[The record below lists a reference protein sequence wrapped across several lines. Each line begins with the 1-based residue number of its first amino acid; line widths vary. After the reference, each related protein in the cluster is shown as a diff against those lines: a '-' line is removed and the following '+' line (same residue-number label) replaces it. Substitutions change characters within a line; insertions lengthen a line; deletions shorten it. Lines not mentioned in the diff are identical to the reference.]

1 MEKIK
6 IKNKIF
12 RKILFVFAGIVLVF
26 SIFVLAIQID
36 LNVFINSIVKI
47 AKSAFNINP
56 TPLLGSNLGVCTGAV
71 SWGDMCSFPLQPI
84 LSWNIVSGT
93 EVSYALQIDNNGWLP
108 ISPPASF
115 PSPEVNTGEI
125 LSASKSY
132 AVSSGLLSFNTTY
145 FWQVAVKDN
154 FGSWSGWTEDDAS
167 FTTVKHAWP
176 LVSFSWA
183 PTNPSADEEVQFADQ
198 TTVYGGASKSSW
210 LWTIPNATYINGTNN
225 TFQNPIVKFTS
236 EGNKQVLLRVTDSD
250 SYVCSA
256 TKTIGSQVALPEWE
270 EK

>member
-1 MEKIK
+1 MSKIIFK
-6 IKNKIF
+6 KNIIISF
-12 RKILFVFAGIVLVF
+12 FFLILILLI
-26 SIFVLAIQID
+26 SIFILSTKIETISVWH
-36 LNVFINSIVKI
+36 SIVKI
-47 AKSAFNINP
+47 VESAFNIDP
-56 TPLLGSNLGVCTGAV
+56 TPQLGSNLGVCTDSI
-71 SWGDMCSFPLQPI
+71 SWGDMCLTPLQPI
-84 LSWNIVSGT
+84 LSWNITSGT
-93 EVSYALQIDNNGWLP
+93 QVSYAVQVDNNGWLP
-108 ISPPASF
+108 KSPPSSF
-115 PSPEVNTGEI
+115 PSPEVDTGEI
-125 LSASKSY
+125 PSSSNSY
-132 AVSSGLLSFNTTY
+132 ATLSGKLAFNTTY

-167 FTTVKHAWP
+167 FTTVKHIWP
-176 LVSFSWA
+176 LVNFSWA
-183 PTNPSADEEVQFADQ
+183 PTSPSIDEEVQFADQ

-210 LWTIPNATYINGTNN
+210 LWTIPDATYINGTNN